1 MHTEY
6 INEYTNEYMNEHN
19 QNASNTHQTRIIH
32 ASYTHHKNVPVD
44 SIFDPLLAS
53 SVGSV
58 GG

>member
-19 QNASNTHQTRIIH
+19 QN